1 MIKTFKKVPIPG
13 FCLRNIHKNKTTKL
27 IKKVVLPTVRPVL
40 IASPSDKT
48 SHGEFPVEEIKIKA
62 SPKPKQKTET
72 NRKNPLRQGVNFNSL
87 SNMLKYFAVLK
98 HGNKESKRKAVN
110 NAGKKALKK
119 IKK

>member
-1 MIKTFKKVPIPG
+1 MPKFKNTNERV
-13 FCLRNIHKNKTTKL
+13 N
-27 IKKVVLPTVRPVL
+27 
-40 IASPSDKT
+40 
-48 SHGEFPVEEIKIKA
+48 EISNYPN

>member
-1 MIKTFKKVPIPG
+1 MPKFKNTNERV
-13 FCLRNIHKNKTTKL
+13 N
-27 IKKVVLPTVRPVL
+27 
-40 IASPSDKT
+40 
-48 SHGEFPVEEIKIKA
+48 EISNYPN

-87 SNMLKYFAVLK
+87 SNMLKYFTVLT

-110 NAGKKALKK
+110 NAGKNALKK

>member
-1 MIKTFKKVPIPG
+1 MPKFKNTNERV
-13 FCLRNIHKNKTTKL
+13 N
-27 IKKVVLPTVRPVL
+27 
-40 IASPSDKT
+40 
-48 SHGEFPVEEIKIKA
+48 EISNYPN

-98 HGNKESKRKAVN
+98 HGNKESKIKAVN